1 MSNKSIIQRADLAV
15 SDLASNG
22 GLLNPEQSN
31 LFIRKLLV
39 QPTLLAGVRRVVMT
53 APQRKINK
61 IQFAKRILRAGTQSG
76 NKISLNTAAITGA
89 FDPVA
94 EAQARA
100 KPTTEQITL
109 TTKETIAEVRIPYDV
124 LEDNIEGGNIGTHM
138 EGGAPNAGGG
148 LKDTIMTLIAERV
161 AIDLEELA
169 ILGDASLVGSDP
181 YLGMLDGYLK
191 QLSANVVDAGN
202 TQVSRAL
209 WKQGM
214 KTLPSQYRRNRGAMG
229 HFVSTE
235 NEIDYR
241 DLLGNRETGMGDSLL
256 GPQVLPVYGSGS
268 PLVGVALMPTSK
280 GMLTNPQNLIFG
292 IQRQVHMESD
302 KIIRDREIIIV
313 VTLRVDFV
321 VEEDEAAVKYIN
333 IAA

>member
-169 ILGDASLVGSDP
+169 ILGDTSLVGSDP